1 MDTTKVRT
9 KFKAKEQARRE
20 ERVEFANIQAARAEV
35 LKSLKLFLYSKFPFQ
50 VLTAEDAGLL
60 EGDEEQEFTGQIKQQ
75 QIRLGVDPTITFFK
89 SDSFYQESC

>member
-20 ERVEFANIQAARAEV
+20 ERVEFANVQAARAEV
-35 LKSLKLFLYSKFPFQ
+35 CSSLKPILTKVKIILTNLQFQ

-60 EGDEEQEFTGQIKQQ
+60 EGDEEQEFTGQIKQT
-75 QIRLGVDPTITFFK
+75 QIR
-89 SDSFYQESC
+89 